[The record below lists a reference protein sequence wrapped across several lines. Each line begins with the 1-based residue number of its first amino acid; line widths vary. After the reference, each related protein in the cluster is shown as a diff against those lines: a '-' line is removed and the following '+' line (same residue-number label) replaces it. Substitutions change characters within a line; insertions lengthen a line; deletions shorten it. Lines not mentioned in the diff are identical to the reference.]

1 MLAPGSNSS
10 LRTRERPALASYC
23 PSPPLPELTLYHSG
37 SRGGDHSP
45 RRELGDEFTH
55 PFLFLHHHALCT
67 GLPCALSRSCQKG
80 PPGGRQQGPGSTGF
94 VPPPM
99 RPRQSTFCKTRFNEA
114 PADRSPPTLPHSLYP
129 VALPLL
135 PSPCL
140 PGLAHAPSEE
150 QGSVE
155 PPESLASGPLSS
167 CTAPCQALVSIGD
180 LQTTLRGTCSTPSSL
195 DR

>member
-10 LRTRERPALASYC
+10 LRTRERPALASCC
-23 PSPPLPELTLYHSG
+23 PSPPLPELSLYQSG

-45 RRELGDEFTH
+45 RRELGDEFAH

-99 RPRQSTFCKTRFNEA
+99 RPRQSAFCKTRFNEA
-114 PADRSPPTLPHSLYP
+114 PADLAARQLHPLGGSDAPPARLME
-129 VALPLL
+129 AG
-135 PSPCL
+135 
-140 PGLAHAPSEE
+140 PGQRRRGEQRVPGGVRGGSNRLHRAH
-150 QGSVE
+150 
-155 PPESLASGPLSS
+155 
-167 CTAPCQALVSIGD
+167 GD
-180 LQTTLRGTCSTPSSL
+180 RHAFG
-195 DR
+195 